1 MEKDKSDLKKLI
13 IFISLGVALWG
24 TVAWLFITVPL
35 LVVNALPDWLPL
47 SIFAFLLFLTGLLFL
62 TFSALLVVR
71 SSAPRFAW
79 TVILAASSMIVLY
92 NLSPLAPAW
101 KCFGK
106 QLYAATAN
114 AAGKNCT
121 TVCTNNKKKPC
132 GGWSSCWDKDISCS
146 AGGIDQDGRPC
157 QGCCFSCDVVCE
169 PEPDPDQPPTIA
181 ASIAC
186 SQWGNNG
193 WCVGTESLNLTASDP
208 QGYTLTISGSIGGTP
223 FSCASG
229 NTCSKLLPDGNGT
242 ITYTV
247 TASQSGK
254 TASGSTT
261 WKRDTILPVV
271 TPNIPSATGS
281 NGWFKT
287 VPVAISAGGSDA
299 TSGLAN
305 AQVSAGGGGAWQS
318 SVSLTVD
325 GVYTLDFRAIDNAGN
340 TTISTRTISID
351 TTSPAF
357 TTTTS
362 GTTGNAPWYVSS
374 ATTTISPSDSLSG
387 VDRVEYNQ
395 NSAGWQNGSSIISD
409 DGVNMI
415 SLRVYD
421 VAGNVA
427 SGSISV
433 SVDTVPP
440 VITPSL
446 SGTTGSNGWI
456 VSTGTVSA
464 GVSDVTS
471 GVGGGVD
478 ISIDGGSSWQ
488 GAPISLGDGI
498 YSMTFR
504 AFDVA
509 GNEGSSSL
517 DASIDTTDPDLNF
530 VFNGT
535 PGMNNWYVSDVV
547 VSASASDALSGVDYS
562 EVRTNGGAWAPQ
574 QTLSNGVH
582 DLEARAG
589 DLAGN
594 TKTVPGTLRVDT
606 NSPISLFTSHT
617 SNTVVAGVVKLS
629 GQSSDAISGLLS
641 AEVSTD
647 GGATWNA
654 ATLSGGTWSYD
665 WDTTVLQ
672 NGTYTVKMRAM
683 DMAGNRENPIL
694 LPLIVDN
701 FPPHVKITDS
711 WWVWESGTIK
721 VSENGFSISEIK
733 VTISDPEGR
742 WPSVVLTYNPSTTSS
757 DVTWD
762 RRFSDGTIAPSGNY
776 HVTVL
781 ACDIYG
787 NCASDRGVI
796 NIPFIAPIPPTATPS
811 LVPSPTPISTMTAM
825 PSPIPHVQTAVP
837 QTEPVDNVEPVSEQP
852 IVEGHEA
859 PVLPILA
866 VVFLIALMWALSAA
880 ALADPRPRAIL
891 AIARTI
897 SQKREINQS

>member
-1 MEKDKSDLKKLI
+1 MTKEKSDLKKLI

-24 TVAWLFITVPL
+24 VVAWLFITVPL
-35 LVVNALPDWLPL
+35 FVVNALPDRLPL
-47 SIFAFLLFLTGLLFL
+47 SIFAFLLFLMGLLFL
-62 TFSALLVVR
+62 TLSALLVVR
-71 SSAPRFAW
+71 SNAPRLTW

-181 ASIAC
+181 SSISC

-193 WCVGTESLNLTASDP
+193 WCVGTESLNLSASDP

-223 FSCASG
+223 FTCASG
-229 NTCSKLLPDGNGT
+229 NTCSKPLPDGNGT

-261 WKRDTILPVV
+261 WKRDTTPPVV

-287 VPVAISAGGSDA
+287 APVAISASGSDA
-299 TSGLAN
+299 MSGLAN

-318 SVSLTVD
+318 SASLTVD
-325 GVYTLDFRAIDNAGN
+325 GVYTIGFRATDNAGN
-340 TTISTRTISID
+340 ITTSTRTISID

-395 NSAGWQNGSSIISD
+395 NSAGWQNGSSLISD

-446 SGTTGSNGWI
+446 SGTSGSNGWV

-478 ISIDGGSSWQ
+478 VSIDGGSSWQ

-509 GNEGSSSL
+509 GNEGSASL
-517 DASIDTTDPDLNF
+517 GASIDTTDPDLSF

-562 EVRTNGGAWAPQ
+562 EVRANGGAWLLQ

-594 TKTVPGTLRVDT
+594 TKSISGTLRVDT
-606 NSPISLFTSHT
+606 NPPISLFTSHT
-617 SNTVVAGVVKLS
+617 SNEVVVGAIKLS

-694 LPLIVDN
+694 LTLIVDN

-711 WWVWESGTIK
+711 WWIWESGTIK

-776 HVTVL
+776 HVSVV

-811 LVPSPTPISTMTAM
+811 PIPSPTPISTMTAI

-837 QTEPVDNVEPVSEQP
+837 QTAPVDNVEPVREQP
-852 IVEGHEA
+852 VVEGHEA

-897 SQKREINQS
+897 SQKREM

>member
-1 MEKDKSDLKKLI
+1 MKKEKSELMKPI
-13 IFISLGVALWG
+13 IFTALGVILWG
-24 TVAWLFITVPL
+24 IVAWLFIAVPL
-35 LVVNALPDWLPL
+35 FVVNALPDRLPL
-47 SIFAFLLFLTGLLFL
+47 SIFAFLLFLMGLLFL
-62 TFSALLVVR
+62 TLSTLLVVR
-71 SSAPRFAW
+71 TNAPRLTW

-92 NLSPLAPAW
+92 SLSPLAPAW

-132 GGWSSCWDKDISCS
+132 GGWSSCWNKDISCS
-146 AGGIDQDGRPC
+146 AAGVDQDGRRC

-169 PEPDPDQPPTIA
+169 DDDPPPPSYQPPTV
-181 ASIAC
+181 SGSVAC
-186 SQWGNNG
+186 SQAGDNG
-193 WCVGTESLNLTASDP
+193 WCIGDSTLNLAASDP
-208 QGYTLTISGSIGGTP
+208 QGFSVTISGTIGGSAFTCP
-223 FSCASG
+223 AGNSCSVA
-229 NTCSKLLPDGNGT
+229 LAEGNGS
-242 ITYTV
+242 ITYKA
-247 TASQSGK
+247 TAATSGLSSS
-254 TASGSTT
+254 TGSTT
-261 WKRDTILPVV
+261 WKRDVTAPVV
-271 TPNIPSATGS
+271 NAVYPSANGS
-281 NGWFKT
+281 NGWHIT
-287 VPVAISAGGSDA
+287 SPVAVSAGGSDA
-299 TSGLAN
+299 MSGLAS
-305 AQVSAGGGGAWQS
+305 AQIAVNGGAWQS
-318 SVSLTVD
+318 SASLTVD
-325 GVYTLDFRAIDNAGN
+325 GVYTINFRAIDNAGN
-340 TTISTRTISID
+340 ITTSTRTISID
-351 TTSPAF
+351 TASPAF
-357 TTTTS
+357 TTATS
-362 GTTGNAPWYVSS
+362 GATGNAPWYVSS
-374 ATTTISPSDSLSG
+374 ATTTISPSDALSG

-395 NSAGWQNGSSIISD
+395 NSAGWQNGSSIVSNDGINTISF
-409 DGVNMI
+409 
-415 SLRVYD
+415 RVYD

-427 SGSISV
+427 SGSTSV
-433 SVDTVPP
+433 SVDSVPP

-446 SGTTGSNGWI
+446 SGTTGSNGWV

-471 GVGGGVD
+471 GVSGGVD
-478 ISIDGGSSWQ
+478 VSFDGGSSWQ
-488 GAPISLGDGI
+488 SAPISLDDGI

-509 GNEGSSSL
+509 GNERSASL
-517 DASIDTTDPDLNF
+517 AASIDATDPDLSF

-535 PGMNNWYVSDVV
+535 PGMNNWYVSDVA

-562 EVRTNGGAWAPQ
+562 EVRANGGAWLLQ

-582 DLEARAG
+582 DLEAKAG

-594 TKTVPGTLRVDT
+594 TKSISGTLRVDT
-606 NSPISLFTSHT
+606 NPPIALFTSHT
-617 SNTVVAGVVKLS
+617 SNEVVASAVKLR

-665 WDTTVLQ
+665 WNTTVLQ
-672 NGTYTVKMRAM
+672 NGMYTVQMRAM

-694 LPLIVDN
+694 LTLIVDN
-701 FPPHVKITDS
+701 FPPYVKITDS
-711 WWVWESGTIK
+711 WWIWESGRIK

-742 WPSVVLTYNPSTTSS
+742 WPSVVLRYNPSTTSS

-776 HVTVL
+776 RVGVV

-796 NIPFIAPIPPTATPS
+796 KIPFIAPIPPTATPS
-811 LVPSPTPISTMTAM
+811 PVPSPKPISTMTAM
-825 PSPIPHVQTAVP
+825 PHVQTVVP
-837 QTEPVDNVEPVSEQP
+837 QTSVVETIETVREQP
-852 IVEGHEA
+852 NVEGHKA

-866 VVFLIALMWALSAA
+866 VVSLIALMWALSAA

-891 AIARTI
+891 AIAKTI
-897 SQKREINQS
+897 SQKTEI